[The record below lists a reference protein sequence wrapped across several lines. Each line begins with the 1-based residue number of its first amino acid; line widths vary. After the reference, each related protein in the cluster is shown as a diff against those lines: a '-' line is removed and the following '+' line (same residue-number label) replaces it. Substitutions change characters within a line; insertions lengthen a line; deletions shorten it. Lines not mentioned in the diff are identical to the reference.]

1 MRYKNDDDNRYRVR
15 FMRATEEIMD
25 RLTESEFILYLKVNA
40 ELEDETFLKRHDV
53 EGLATVTADKT
64 GYFNLSIHSSGFS
77 LYKTANDGKVCIE
90 HVEELDLLREE
101 DK

>member
-1 MRYKNDDDNRYRVR
+1 MKR
-15 FMRATEEIMD
+15 EEFKTISKEV
-25 RLTESEFILYLKVNA
+25 LPHIIE
-40 ELEDETFLKRHDV
+40 FLKRHDV

>member
-1 MRYKNDDDNRYRVR
+1 MKR
-15 FMRATEEIMD
+15 EEFKTISKEV
-25 RLTESEFILYLKVNA
+25 LPHINAIIES
-40 ELEDETFLKRHDV
+40 LERHDV

-77 LYKTANDGKVCIE
+77 LYKTVNDGKVCIE
-90 HVEELDLLREE
+90 HVEELDLLIEE

>member
-1 MRYKNDDDNRYRVR
+1 MKR
-15 FMRATEEIMD
+15 EEFKTISKEV
-25 RLTESEFILYLKVNA
+25 LPHINAIIES
-40 ELEDETFLKRHDV
+40 LERHDV
-53 EGLATVTADKT
+53 EGIATVTADKT

>member
-1 MRYKNDDDNRYRVR
+1 MKILICLKMYRR
-15 FMRATEEIMD
+15 IEE
-25 RLTESEFILYLKVNA
+25 Y
-40 ELEDETFLKRHDV
+40 ETFSKEVLPHINAIIESLKRHDV

>member
-1 MRYKNDDDNRYRVR
+1 MKR
-15 FMRATEEIMD
+15 EEFKTISKEV
-25 RLTESEFILYLKVNA
+25 LPHINAIIES
-40 ELEDETFLKRHDV
+40 LERHDV

-64 GYFNLSIHSSGFS
+64 GYLNLSIHSSGFS
-77 LYKTANDGKVCIE
+77 LYKTVNDGKVCIE

>member
-1 MRYKNDDDNRYRVR
+1 MKR
-15 FMRATEEIMD
+15 EEFKTISKEV
-25 RLTESEFILYLKVNA
+25 LPHINAIIES
-40 ELEDETFLKRHDV
+40 LKRHDV

-77 LYKTANDGKVCIE
+77 LYKTVNDGKVCIE